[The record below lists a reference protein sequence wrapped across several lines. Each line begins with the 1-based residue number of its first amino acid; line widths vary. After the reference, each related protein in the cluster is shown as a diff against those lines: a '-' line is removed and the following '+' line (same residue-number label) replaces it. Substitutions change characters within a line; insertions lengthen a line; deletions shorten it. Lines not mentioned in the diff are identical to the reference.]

1 MASQKQQQSSTCGKC
16 SRRVVKV
23 GICCEGDCGRWFHP
37 RCIGMSD
44 EEYQRWG
51 KSAEEW
57 RCEVCS
63 TTKETVE
70 DSTAN
75 ADVVRDTSEAG
86 NKVNAVQLEGGSEE
100 ELNEG
105 VEVDTSIRDRAN
117 GRKTARNEAVAS
129 TIEMFTK
136 RVFYREEEIEKILQE
151 QYRVSREKQG
161 ARDTNVTQSVRSM
174 KGEVQQQLDHE
185 RTRDQMINVELLMQ
199 LWPNMGELI
208 MHLVRRVED
217 LEEKMIYKDK
227 RIEVLAKKIQVLER
241 KGSES
246 PLSGNM
252 NEDNKST
259 EVTNGSRAGHK
270 DLEANEKKDQDL
282 IGDPVIL
289 RQRRWFRST
298 WSKRD
303 GNVNSEE
310 KRRGNNL
317 HQKGMRSKNG
327 NRWNK
332 WPKNRDRWS
341 NSVTT
346 NWKMKKSV
354 CAVENVDRNRQTTK
368 NSIEGSQMISNTA
381 KNTMRKS
388 DTEEN
393 MKWNKKLDRL
403 QEAIVGLE
411 KIIAQRGV
419 VAHLSPVS

>member
-1 MASQKQQQSSTCGKC
+1 
-16 SRRVVKV
+16 
-23 GICCEGDCGRWFHP
+23 
-37 RCIGMSD
+37 MSD

-57 RCEVCS
+57 RCEVCNM
-63 TTKETVE
+63 TKETVE
-70 DSTAN
+70 DSIVN
-75 ADVVRDTSEAG
+75 YDDIIHTSEAG
-86 NKVNAVQLEGGSEE
+86 NAAQLEGDSEE

-161 ARDTNVTQSVRSM
+161 ARDTNVTQSVRTM
-174 KGEVQQQLDHE
+174 KREVQQHLDHE
-185 RTRDQMINVELLMQ
+185 RTRDEMINVELLIQ
-199 LWPNMGELI
+199 QWPSMGELI

-241 KGSES
+241 KDSES
-246 PLSGNM
+246 SLSGNM
-252 NEDNKST
+252 NEDSKST
-259 EVTNGSRAGHK
+259 EVANGSRAEHNK
-270 DLEANEKKDQDL
+270 LEENEKKDQHL

-303 GNVNSEE
+303 GNVDKE
-310 KRRGNNL
+310 KKRGNNL
-317 HQKGMRSKNG
+317 YQKGRWSKNG

-341 NSVTT
+341 KSGTT

-354 CAVENVDRNRQTTK
+354 CAVEKVDRNRQTTK
-368 NSIEGSQMISNTA
+368 NSIEGSQVTNNAA
-381 KNTMRKS
+381 KNSMRKS
-388 DTEEN
+388 DTKEN
-393 MKWNKKLDRL
+393 IKWNKKIDRL
-403 QEAIVGLE
+403 QEAIAGLE
-411 KIIAQRGV
+411 KIIAQRGI
-419 VAHLSPVS
+419 VARLGPVS